1 MISFDAAIF
10 KLAISGML
18 NLSLASLNCYRADLD
33 KPAKSP
39 ESSLIPTGDIPA
51 LMRASATH
59 RKLGTPLYNVSYVS
73 TKHRN
78 PLGMV

>member
-10 KLAISGML
+10 KLRISGIL
-18 NLSLASLNCYRADLD
+18 NLSLASLNCYRAYLD
-33 KPAKSP
+33 RPAKSP
-39 ESSLIPTGDIPA
+39 ESSLMPIGEIPA
-51 LMRASATH
+51 LTRARATH

-78 PLGMV
+78 PFGMV